1 MAARVSA
8 EERLARKVYD
18 EIGHL
23 AFDEKRFA
31 EYLSRCG
38 YLIQLRLW
46 KVVKSLMEFWVREL
60 DNNTDKI
67 KDSDEFLRQTIWAA
81 QILELMQEQE
91 DKIKKD

>member
-1 MAARVSA
+1 MSRVSA

-23 AFDEKRFA
+23 GFEEKKFA
-31 EYLSRCG
+31 EFLSRCG
-38 YLIQLRLW
+38 YLIQFKLW
-46 KVVKSLMEFWVREL
+46 KVVKHLMEFWVREL
-60 DNNTDKI
+60 EGNSQKV

-81 QILELMQEQE
+81 QVLELMQEQE